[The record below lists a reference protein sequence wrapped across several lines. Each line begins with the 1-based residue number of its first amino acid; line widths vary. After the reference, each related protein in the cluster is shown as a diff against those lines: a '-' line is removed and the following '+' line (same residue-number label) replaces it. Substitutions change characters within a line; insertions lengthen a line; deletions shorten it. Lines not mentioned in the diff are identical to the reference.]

1 MNQSQ
6 PIVLGIASGKGGVGK
21 TTLSVNLSV
30 ALVQAGYKTMLFDG
44 DMGLANA
51 QIALGQR
58 VQHHFGHV
66 LAGEKS
72 LQEIVVKT
80 PQGVW
85 LIPGGSGVQELA
97 TLGTQATG
105 AIIQA
110 FSELE
115 QEVDYLIVDGA
126 AGISTQV
133 VTFMIA
139 ADRRLIVVK
148 DEPSSIADAYGM
160 IKVLA
165 QEGVSEEIY
174 LVPNMV
180 PSQEAGQ
187 LLFKRLSEVVRKFLG
202 ITVGYLGSISADELV
217 LAALRQ
223 QKTVVEHTPG
233 TIASRDYRKLAEMLR
248 TLPLPKPNNGTLGFF
263 SDRPFQG
270 RSA

>member
-30 ALVQAGYKTMLFDG
+30 ALVQAGFKTMLFDG

-58 VQHHFGHV
+58 VQYHFGHV

-72 LQEIVVKT
+72 LQEITVKT

-85 LIPGGSGVQELA
+85 LIPGGSGIQELA
-97 TLGTQATG
+97 TLGTQASG
-105 AIIQA
+105 AIVQA
-110 FSELE
+110 FSDLN
-115 QEVDYLIVDGA
+115 QDLDFLIVDGA

-133 VTFMIA
+133 VTFMTA

-165 QEGVSEEIY
+165 QEGVTDEVY

-180 PSQEAGQ
+180 PSQAAGQ
-187 LLFKRLSEVVRKFLG
+187 LLFQRLADVVKKFLG
-202 ITVGYLGSISADELV
+202 LTVGYLGSISADELV
-217 LAALRQ
+217 LTALRQ
-223 QKTVVEHTPG
+223 QKTVVEHSPG
-233 TIASRDYRKLAEMLR
+233 TIATRDYRKLVEML
-248 TLPLPKPNNGTLGFF
+248 TQLPRPAPDPGCIGFF
-263 SDRPFQG
+263 SDRPFQE